1 MPDETISN
9 LIQRELWLLIP
20 TVVYF
25 LVGLALM
32 GFSIWLVELMTPF
45 SIRKEIEEDH
55 NTAVAILLGAG
66 LISLGLLL
74 SAVIR
79 G

>member
-1 MPDETISN
+1 MPEKIV
-9 LIQRELWLLIP
+9 EEMWLLIP

-25 LVGLALM
+25 FVGLTLL
-32 GFSIWLVELMTPF
+32 GLTVWLVELLTPF

-66 LISLGLLL
+66 LIALGLLL

>member
-1 MPDETISN
+1 MPDYIV
-9 LIQRELWLLIP
+9 RELWLLIP
-20 TVVYF
+20 TIIYF
-25 LVGLALM
+25 VVGLGLL
-32 GFSIWLVELMTPF
+32 GFSIWLVELLTPF

-55 NTAVAILLGAG
+55 NTAVAVLLGAG
-66 LISLGLLL
+66 LITLGLLL

>member
-1 MPDETISN
+1 MPEYI
-9 LIQRELWLLIP
+9 IRELWLLIP
-20 TVVYF
+20 TIIYF
-25 LVGLALM
+25 VVGLGLL
-32 GFSIWLVELMTPF
+32 GFSVWLVELLTPF

-55 NTAVAILLGAG
+55 NTAVAVLLGAG
-66 LISLGLLL
+66 LITLGLLL